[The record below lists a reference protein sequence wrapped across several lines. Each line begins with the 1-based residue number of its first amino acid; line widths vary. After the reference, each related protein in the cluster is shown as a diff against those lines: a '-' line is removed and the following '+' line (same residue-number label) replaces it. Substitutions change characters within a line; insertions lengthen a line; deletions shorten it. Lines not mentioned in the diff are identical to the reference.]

1 MKTKLMILILGF
13 FFNLEMN
20 AQNYIYRGDKKF
32 EATNSW
38 EFSLNATYWTGNP
51 EIRIAKNSSGGYL
64 MISIKVPFSSDSIKG
79 NLTIVLDDGT
89 MIKCIDK
96 GIRDYVDETSTSL
109 YSLTL
114 NEIEKMKYSKISKIR
129 FNIYRNNGS
138 YLKGEYKP
146 YTASNYF
153 VSDPFKSLN
162 SFNSQDKD
170 YYETDVEIANLFRD

>member
-32 EATNSW
+32 EATDSW
-38 EFSLNATYWTGNP
+38 EFSLNATYWIRNP
-51 EIRIAKNSSGGYL
+51 VITVAKNSNGGYL
-64 MISIKVPFSSDSIKG
+64 MISMNVPFSSEIIKG
-79 NLTIVLDDGT
+79 TLTILLDDGT

-96 GIRDYVDETSTSL
+96 GVRDYVDETSTNL

-114 NEIEKMKYSKISKIR
+114 AEIEKMKYSKISKIR
-129 FNIYRNNGS
+129 FNIYSSNNG
-138 YLKGEYKP
+138 KNNP
-146 YTASNYF
+146 YTASNYKRNLY
-153 VSDPFKSLN
+153 S

-170 YYETDVEIANLFRD
+170 YYETDIEIANLFRD